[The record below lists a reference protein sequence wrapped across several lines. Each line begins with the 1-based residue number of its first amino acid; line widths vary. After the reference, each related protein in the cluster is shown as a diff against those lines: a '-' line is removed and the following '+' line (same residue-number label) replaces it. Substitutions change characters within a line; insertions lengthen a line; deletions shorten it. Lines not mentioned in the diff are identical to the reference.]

1 MTACFATGEDEATV
15 DDPLVQPSPLRP
27 RLEHSCAPYTKPG
40 EDCRDKELVLKQK
53 LADLAALQREVDQ
66 LQSEIGQR
74 QRILVRVDM
83 LEVSLSKL
91 RKCGLA
97 NQLPNFSIGS
107 VETGGLLGINRRVL
121 DDWSLQKPY
130 TKPADCSAGAII
142 GWLEENRFARV
153 IARPSLLVTPGQAGS
168 IFRGE
173 EIPIQAG
180 GDSATSEPLKCGT
193 ELDVLALRWPGR
205 CGLQASH
212 SVADGERA
220 E

>member
-1 MTACFATGEDEATV
+1 MPIRFLLLGAALMTACFATGDAETTADT
-15 DDPLVQPSPLRP
+15 PLVQP
-27 RLEHSCAPYTKPG
+27 APATPQANSFYARYTKPG
-40 EDCRDKELVLKQK
+40 EDRGDKELVLKQK
-53 LADLAALQREVDQ
+53 LADLAGLQREVDQ

-91 RKCGLA
+91 KKCGLA
-97 NQLPNFSIGS
+97 NQLPSFSIGS

-142 GWLEENRFARV
+142 GWLEENRIRPR

-173 EIPIQAG
+173 EIP
-180 GDSATSEPLKCGT
+180 DSS
-193 ELDVLALRWPGR
+193 RR
-205 CGLQASH
+205 
-212 SVADGERA
+212 
-220 E
+220 